1 MASIV
6 LVALKGLFKQFT
18 VLGKL
23 IKTSKIDAVSNLYEM
38 FCAIRYHLYNF
49 KNVKNTY
56 EEFLHFLNCT
66 KGPSIKC
73 VRKIFRK
80 TNISNPLIRTRK
92 ILCTHLI
99 DGPKWYKITQ
109 SITYEIFNPFRANV
123 PFLYPLKNSEHLWF
137 SGIFRG
143 CKNGTLAQN
152 KLILFL

>member
-56 EEFLHFLNCT
+56 EELLLLVKLRT
-66 KGPSIKC
+66 IKC

-109 SITYEIFNPFRANV
+109 SITYEIFNPFRANI

-137 SGIFRG
+137 SDIFRG
-143 CKNGTLAQN
+143 YKNGTLAQN